1 MLLERKLGLSSNGL
15 NLSTSQASKKI
26 PYFQLVR
33 ADFAGV
39 VEIDDD
45 DDEDDDDD
53 DEDQVNF

>member
-1 MLLERKLGLSSNGL
+1 MLLERKLGLS
-15 NLSTSQASKKI
+15 STSQASKKI

-33 ADFAGV
+33 AYFAGV